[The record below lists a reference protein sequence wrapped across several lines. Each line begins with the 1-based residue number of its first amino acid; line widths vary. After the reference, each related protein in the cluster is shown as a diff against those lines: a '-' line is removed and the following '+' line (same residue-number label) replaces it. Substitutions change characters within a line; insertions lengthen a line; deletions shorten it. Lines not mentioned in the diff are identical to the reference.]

1 MIGQGKEA
9 SRRALE
15 EDKELAARIYSE
27 ITDGKPESD
36 EEADTPIAEET
47 AEPPAEE

>member
-9 SRRALE
+9 SCRALE
-15 EDKELAARIYSE
+15 ENKELAARILW
-27 ITDGKPESD
+27 ITEGKPEFD
-36 EEADTPIAEET
+36 EEADTPTAEET